1 LDPCSADSKQLLHPI
16 WSKSKLQAHSQM
28 PNTQYCNAVP
38 CQVQTMYCMSTC
50 SNRSYVAQMYP
61 TAASHCLL
69 DSCLTLCTLQL
80 LRTAARMYPTAA
92 SHCLL
97 DSCFTLCTPQL
108 LHTVQPTA
116 ASHCATHSCFALPH
130 ECTPQLPHT
139 VQPTAASH
147 CLLDSCRV
155 VGVVWYISHCHVCTL
170 PVSSALEL

>member
-1 LDPCSADSKQLLHPI
+1 MPGANNVLHEHMLKQIVCRTNVP
-16 WSKSKLQAHSQM
+16 HSCFTLFPGQL
-28 PNTQYCNAVP
+28 PHTVH
-38 CQVQTMYCMSTC
+38 
-50 SNRSYVAQMYP
+50 P
-61 TAASHCLL
+61 TAASHC
-69 DSCLTLCTLQL
+69 
-80 LRTAARMYPTAA
+80 RTNVP
-92 SHCLL
+92 HG
-97 DSCFTLCTPQL
+97 CFTLFAGQL
-108 LHTVQPTA
+108 LHTVHPTA